1 MPDKLSANELKWL
14 RGIAV
19 ADSNVD
25 NRIPQLSLARLLK
38 FGLVE
43 SRNMLT
49 LRITR
54 RGWKCLTLAAPELA
68 AKRARRPIPYALG
81 ADRKNVADLRVEQ

>member
-1 MPDKLSANELKWL
+1 MPDKLSAYELKWL

-68 AKRARRPIPYALG
+68 AKRARRPRPYALV

>member
-1 MPDKLSANELKWL
+1 MPDKLSAYELKWL

-19 ADSNVD
+19 ADGNVD
-25 NRIPQLSLARLLK
+25 SRIPQLSLARLLK

-43 SRNMLT
+43 SHNMLT

-68 AKRARRPIPYALG
+68 RQARAQADTLCAGGGPQERR
-81 ADRKNVADLRVEQ
+81 